1 MLESLKRNGKGIIL
15 MLISALSLSVGQLL
29 WKLANV
35 SELVAALKGGDS
47 LIAGLFQLFLAVLPG
62 FIVYAVGALIMTVAL
77 GYGELSVLQ
86 PVNSMSY
93 VFALILSAI
102 FLTESISWLT
112 IIGIFVIIAG
122 VVTIGGSE
130 K

>member
-35 SELVAALKGGDS
+35 SDLVAPLLAGDIS
-47 LIAGLFQLFLAVLPG
+47 FAGIWKVFLAVLPG
-62 FIVYAVGALIMTVAL
+62 FVVYAVGALIMTIAL

-102 FLTESISWLT
+102 FLTERISWLT

-122 VVTIGGSE
+122 VIMIGGSD